1 MARQSHTPSRRA
13 MLAGIA
19 AAPVAGLPAIAGVVA
34 EADPIFAAFAQLERA
49 KAANKTVTEAVDE
62 LRGETWEAIEAAGLD
77 PRVTISCRK
86 LEERRELNFYSDE
99 DYAAGLAKLEGA
111 PVKIQK
117 MLLRLDEAEDT
128 DAEATEAEKDS
139 ECALYD
145 TPPTTRA
152 GALWL
157 LRHIADFLDEDDVV
171 NDNWVGD
178 MIGDS
183 IRNAIAALE
192 REALS

>member
-1 MARQSHTPSRRA
+1 
-13 MLAGIA
+13 MLAGLA
-19 AAPVAGLPAIAGVVA
+19 ASPVAGLPAIAGVVA
-34 EADPIFAAFAQLERA
+34 EDDPIFAAFAEFERA

-77 PRVTISCRK
+77 PRVTISRRK
-86 LEERRELNFYSDE
+86 LEERRELNFYSDK

-111 PVKIQK
+111 PGEIQK

-128 DAEATEAEKDS
+128 DREATEAEKDS

-145 TPPTTRA
+145 TPPATRA

-178 MIGDS
+178 LIGDA
-183 IRNAIAALE
+183 IRNAAAVLE
-192 REALS
+192 REARS